1 MDKKYI
7 YWGLGLVAVGGL
19 AYYFMSGNKGGVGA
33 KSIGSASNDTLTDG
47 ANSSNPNATDAGT
60 ALDETLGS
68 IPSSRKQVRKEC
80 RKYAKDTCGRGWGG
94 GKVKCRK
101 DKRRQCKAEGGYED
115 PNESEDFLGATGNSG
130 FGCTTANGMVGS
142 WVNVPQGTF
151 PETYKRTCVS
161 RGFRDRA

>member
-19 AYYFMSGNKGGVGA
+19 AYYFMSGMSSGA
-33 KSIGSASNDTLTDG
+33 KSIGDSSTDTLTDG
-47 ANSSNPNATDAGT
+47 ANSSANPNATDAGT
-60 ALDETLGS
+60 ALDSTLGTFTS
-68 IPSSRKQVRKEC
+68 
-80 RKYAKDTCGRGWGG
+80 AGG
-94 GKVKCRK
+94 G
-101 DKRRQCKAEGGYED
+101 RRQIRVNCRAEARNRGLRGRERREFRRECKRNGGFD
-115 PNESEDFLGATGNSG
+115 DGAEDFLGASGNSG
-130 FGCTTANGMVGS
+130 FGCTTANGMVGT